1 MKKFLSKLIK
11 DNFKTI
17 FKSLLHSKMKNL
29 SIKKLVI
36 ELQKNCLLGKKKD
49 KIYLIPDEIVT
60 PYVLKNTCWDY
71 EIIQFIKKNIKNKNN
86 IFMDIGANVG
96 LITKQLFTSN
106 IDIKKIL
113 CFEPDKNTFECLEK
127 NLSNNKI
134 VTNYNFGL
142 GLKTMSLKLYKNKM
156 NSGDS
161 SFVKKTKIYEICK
174 IKNINFFLKKNYNI
188 IHNNYLIY
196 KSDTQGMDEELFI
209 GIEDKY
215 FKKIKIAIIEITNH
229 KFIKKNDKNFFSR
242 VKLFNKLY
250 DKKLNKININEI
262 KKKVANNEE
271 FDLLMS
277 R

>member
-1 MKKFLSKLIK
+1 MKKLLSKIIK

-17 FKSLLHSKMKNL
+17 FKSLLQSKLKNL

-71 EIIQFIKKNIKNKNN
+71 ELIHFIKKNIKNKNN

-96 LITKQLFTSN
+96 LISKQLLTSN

-134 VTNYNFGL
+134 VNNYNFGL
-142 GLKTMSLKLYKNKM
+142 GLKTMNLKLYKNQM

-161 SFVKKTKIYEICK
+161 SFIKKTKIYEICK
-174 IKNINFFLKKNYNI
+174 IKNINLFLKKNYRI
-188 IHNNYLIY
+188 INNNYLIY
-196 KSDTQGMDEELFI
+196 KSDTQGMDEELFT
-209 GIEDKY
+209 GVEDKY
-215 FKKIKIAIIEITNH
+215 FKKIRIAIIEITNH
-229 KFIKKNDKNFFSR
+229 KFIIKNSKNFFAR
-242 VKLFNKLY
+242 IKFFNNLY
-250 DKKLNKININEI
+250 DKKLNKVTINEI
-262 KKKVANNEE
+262 KNRVKNNEE

>member
-1 MKKFLSKLIK
+1 MKKFLSKIIK
-11 DNFKTI
+11 DNFKKI
-17 FKSLLHSKMKNL
+17 FKSLLQSKLKNL

-96 LITKQLFTSN
+96 LITKQLLTSN

-134 VTNYNFGL
+134 VNNYNFGL

-161 SFVKKTKIYEICK
+161 SFIKKTKIYEICK
-174 IKNINFFLKKNYNI
+174 IKNINLFLKKNYRI
-188 IHNNYLIY
+188 INNNYLIY

-209 GIEDKY
+209 GVEDKY

-229 KFIKKNDKNFFSR
+229 KFIIKNSKNFFAR
-242 VKLFNKLY
+242 IKFFNHLY
-250 DKKLNKININEI
+250 DKKLNKVTINEI
-262 KKKVANNEE
+262 KNRVKNNEE